1 MVNETFT
8 WGDISIGEPS
18 SDGSVCSVKLTSDD
32 GFYGTID
39 LSPASARAL
48 ALQILA
54 RSGVVVPNSMAI
66 SYRH

>member
-32 GFYGTID
+32 GFYGAID

-48 ALQILA
+48 ALQILKEVA
-54 RSGVVVPNSMAI
+54 L
-66 SYRH
+66 